1 MTGDG
6 TWTAPG
12 QAFWQK
18 ARRDTDWQS
27 WAAPPRPGRG
37 WRIFWRVVAVVVAV
51 GLVAIFVASR
61 WVVPYYAITP
71 GTPLNVS
78 QLISVPAGEAHAHRG
93 GVILT
98 DVTYERLTAL
108 GYLTYHFDADAQIVS
123 AAEFT
128 GGASSVAYEEEGVID
143 MWTAREA
150 AVLVALRELGY
161 HPRAVPVGVAVYATD
176 PGAASDSLLAVGDV
190 VTAIGSTRTPLFG
203 PLVAAVAS
211 APPGSSIRVT
221 YHEFGTTRSLV
232 KSLVVGE
239 VERVGAGSAGAE
251 TCVRAGSKVG
261 KAVHRDGRLERCLPF
276 SGQQLYSDV
285 NEPFRV
291 TLAAD
296 GIGGPSAGLSFTLGL
311 MEKLDAADLTG
322 GLRVA
327 ATGTMANNG
336 SVGAIGG
343 ISQKTI
349 AVREAGANVFLVPPA
364 NAAVARAHAGPGLRI
379 IAVDSIG
386 QAVQALERLGGR
398 LVPATATR

>member
-1 MTGDG
+1 ML
-6 TWTAPG
+6 
-12 QAFWQK
+12 
-18 ARRDTDWQS
+18 
-27 WAAPPRPGRG
+27 
-37 WRIFWRVVAVVVAV
+37 WRVVAVVVAV
-51 GLVAIFVASR
+51 GLVAVFVASR

-71 GTPLNVS
+71 GAPLNVS
-78 QLISVPAGEAHAHRG
+78 QLISVPAGEAHGHRG

-98 DVTYERLTAL
+98 DVSYEHLTAL
-108 GYLTYHFDADAQIVS
+108 GWLTYHFDQNAQIVP

-128 GGASSVAYEEEGVID
+128 GGASSAAYAEEGVID
-143 MWTAREA
+143 MQTARQA

-161 HPRAVPVGVAVYATD
+161 HPRAVPVGVAVYATA

-190 VTAIGSTRTPLFG
+190 VTAIGSTRTPLLG
-203 PLVAAVAS
+203 PLVAAVAA

-221 YHEFGTTRSLV
+221 YHRLGTRRSLV
-232 KSLVVGE
+232 KSLVVEE
-239 VERVGAGSAGAE
+239 VERTGAGSAGAE
-251 TCVRAGSKVG
+251 TCVRAGLKVG
-261 KAVHRDGRLERCLPF
+261 KPVRRDGRLERCLPF
-276 SGQQLYSDV
+276 SVQQLYSDV

-291 TLAAD
+291 SLAAD

-311 MEKLDAADLTG
+311 MDKLDAADLTG

-343 ISQKTI
+343 IAQKTI

-379 IAVDSIG
+379 IAVSSIG
-386 QAVQALERLGGR
+386 QAVRTLERLGGR

>member
-1 MTGDG
+1 VTGDG

-150 AVLVALRELGY
+150 AVLVALRELG
-161 HPRAVPVGVAVYATD
+161 
-176 PGAASDSLLAVGDV
+176 
-190 VTAIGSTRTPLFG
+190 STRL
-203 PLVAAVAS
+203 
-211 APPGSSIRVT
+211 
-221 YHEFGTTRSLV
+221 TR
-232 KSLVVGE
+232 
-239 VERVGAGSAGAE
+239 
-251 TCVRAGSKVG
+251 
-261 KAVHRDGRLERCLPF
+261 GR
-276 SGQQLYSDV
+276 
-285 NEPFRV
+285 
-291 TLAAD
+291 
-296 GIGGPSAGLSFTLGL
+296 
-311 MEKLDAADLTG
+311 
-322 GLRVA
+322 
-327 ATGTMANNG
+327 
-336 SVGAIGG
+336 
-343 ISQKTI
+343 
-349 AVREAGANVFLVPPA
+349 
-364 NAAVARAHAGPGLRI
+364 
-379 IAVDSIG
+379 
-386 QAVQALERLGGR
+386 
-398 LVPATATR
+398 PATRCSRSVTSSRRSARPARRYSAHLSPPSQAPRREVRSASPTTSSGRRGHS

>member
-1 MTGDG
+1 MSGNG

-12 QAFWQK
+12 QSYWQP
-18 ARRDTDWQS
+18 RDPTGGPWVAQ
-27 WAAPPRPGRG
+27 PKRGRG
-37 WRIFWRVVAVVVAV
+37 WRIFWRVVAVVVGV
-51 GLVAIFVASR
+51 GLVGTFVASQ

-98 DVTYERLTAL
+98 DVSYEHLTAL
-108 GYLTYHFDADAQIVS
+108 GWLSYHFDSDAQIVS

-128 GGASSVAYEEEGVID
+128 GGASSAAYEEAGVID
-143 MWTAREA
+143 MTTARQA

-161 HPRAVPVGVAVYATD
+161 HPRAVPVGVAVYATA
-176 PGAASDSLLAVGDV
+176 PGAPSDSLLAVGDV

-203 PLVAAVAS
+203 PLVAAVA
-211 APPGSSIRVT
+211 AVPPGSSVNVV
-221 YHEFGTTRSLV
+221 YHRLGTSGTAM

-239 VERVGAGSAGAE
+239 VERVAAGSAGAE
-251 TCVRAGSKVG
+251 ACVPAGSTAG
-261 KAVHRDGRLERCLPF
+261 KPVRRDGRLESCLPF
-276 SGQQLYSDV
+276 SGDQLYSDV

-291 TLAAD
+291 SLAD
-296 GIGGPSAGLSFTLGL
+296 EGIGGPSAGLSFTLGL
-311 MEKLDAADLTG
+311 MDELDTADLTG

-343 ISQKTI
+343 IAQKTI

-364 NAAVARAHAGPGLRI
+364 NAAVARANAGPGLRI
-379 IAVDSIG
+379 IAVSSIG
-386 QAVQALERLGGR
+386 QAVRALERLGGR
-398 LVPATATR
+398 LVPAPATR

>member
-1 MTGDG
+1 M
-6 TWTAPG
+6 
-12 QAFWQK
+12 
-18 ARRDTDWQS
+18 
-27 WAAPPRPGRG
+27 
-37 WRIFWRVVAVVVAV
+37 
-51 GLVAIFVASR
+51 
-61 WVVPYYAITP
+61 
-71 GTPLNVS
+71 
-78 QLISVPAGEAHAHRG
+78 
-93 GVILT
+93 
-98 DVTYERLTAL
+98 
-108 GYLTYHFDADAQIVS
+108 
-123 AAEFT
+123 
-128 GGASSVAYEEEGVID
+128 
-143 MWTAREA
+143 
-150 AVLVALRELGY
+150 
-161 HPRAVPVGVAVYATD
+161 
-176 PGAASDSLLAVGDV
+176 
-190 VTAIGSTRTPLFG
+190 
-203 PLVAAVAS
+203 
-211 APPGSSIRVT
+211 
-221 YHEFGTTRSLV
+221 
-232 KSLVVGE
+232 
-239 VERVGAGSAGAE
+239 
-251 TCVRAGSKVG
+251 G

>member
-1 MTGDG
+1 
-6 TWTAPG
+6 
-12 QAFWQK
+12 
-18 ARRDTDWQS
+18 
-27 WAAPPRPGRG
+27 
-37 WRIFWRVVAVVVAV
+37 
-51 GLVAIFVASR
+51 
-61 WVVPYYAITP
+61 
-71 GTPLNVS
+71 
-78 QLISVPAGEAHAHRG
+78 
-93 GVILT
+93 
-98 DVTYERLTAL
+98 
-108 GYLTYHFDADAQIVS
+108 
-123 AAEFT
+123 
-128 GGASSVAYEEEGVID
+128 
-143 MWTAREA
+143 
-150 AVLVALRELGY
+150 
-161 HPRAVPVGVAVYATD
+161 
-176 PGAASDSLLAVGDV
+176 
-190 VTAIGSTRTPLFG
+190 
-203 PLVAAVAS
+203 
-211 APPGSSIRVT
+211 
-221 YHEFGTTRSLV
+221 V

-336 SVGAIGG
+336 SVGAIG
-343 ISQKTI
+343 
-349 AVREAGANVFLVPPA
+349 VREAGANVFLVPPA